1 VPKTLVLVRHAKS
14 AWPDDVADVE
24 RPLAKRGRRDAPAVG
39 RWVAENGVTPQVV
52 VVSSALRAVQTA
64 ELITAELEPAP
75 RRVVTDQAYNA
86 RPAELLELVRTLPAE
101 PDVAMVVGHNP
112 GIEALATQ
120 LAASDSG
127 LGEFPTS
134 AVCVLEFDGDW
145 ASIEPGAG
153 QLIAFAIPRGS

>member
-1 VPKTLVLVRHAKS
+1 MPKTLVLVRHAKS
-14 AWPDDVADVE
+14 AWPDDVADDE

-64 ELITAELEPAP
+64 ELIAAELDPSP

-101 PDVAMVVGHNP
+101 ADTAMLVGHNP
-112 GIEALATQ
+112 GIESLAT
-120 LAASDSG
+120 LLEESG
-127 LGEFPTS
+127 SPLGEFPTS
-134 AVCVLEFDGDW
+134 AVCVLGFEGGWD
-145 ASIEPGAG
+145 SVEPGTG
-153 QLIAFAIPRGS
+153 RLITFAVPRGS